1 MMQLGN
7 LAIVAAKHKDCM
19 LQIYDNKVTLHTGQG
34 TERKSISCNV
44 NDNEYVDKIIAYLNY
59 ATKIETEAKYES

>member
-19 LQIYDNKVTLHTGQG
+19 LQIFDNGVSVHTGTG
-34 TERKSISCNV
+34 NERKTISCSV
-44 NDNEYVDKIIAYLNY
+44 ADNEYIKKIIEYLNFG
-59 ATKIETEAKYES
+59 TEIK

>member
-19 LQIYDNKVTLHTGQG
+19 LQIYNGDVTVYTGRG
-34 TERKSISCNV
+34 TERRSISCNV
-44 NDNEYVDKIIAYLNY
+44 NDNDYINKIIAYLNFG
-59 ATKIETEAKYES
+59 TEIVK